1 MTSDIKTN
9 MVGGIHDGFDQ
20 GGMQHYGTNYP
31 FAVAQMKCVNHTPH
45 ITNTLLHK
53 MHVLT

>member
-1 MTSDIKTN
+1 